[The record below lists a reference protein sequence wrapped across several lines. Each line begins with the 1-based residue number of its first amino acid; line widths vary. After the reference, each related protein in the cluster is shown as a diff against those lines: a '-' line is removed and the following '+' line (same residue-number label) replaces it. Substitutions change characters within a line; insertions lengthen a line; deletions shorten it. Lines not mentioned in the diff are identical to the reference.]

1 MNKNKNKKLK
11 NGLKIILCAISLFI
25 VSTYFF
31 VNKTDSQEY
40 DPDFAKGRIISDFQ
54 MFDYNSMNVS
64 QIQSFL
70 VSKNSYLATYVSP
83 DYQGAMKTASEIIYE
98 AAQRYQVN
106 PKYILVTLQKEQGL
120 IQMQNPTQKRLDW
133 AAGYAVCDS
142 CSMDD
147 PKIQKYKGFGKQ
159 MDNTAGAMRFY
170 FDKNSIYDF
179 IKRAGRA
186 YTIDGG
192 QIIFE
197 TQATANLY
205 TYTPHVHGNYTFW
218 LIWQRYFG
226 DPLSSSRDANAS
238 IYTGYMAQLI
248 NSAEKNVA
256 VKEGEIGYFWAEY
269 LNIGTETWNNEDLK
283 SLYIISSNYKP
294 NIPMISQTSS
304 FQATSSILSDI
315 KVYSQ
320 KNSVRPG
327 EVLRITIPIESN
339 YNKTESF
346 NYMLVLGNKGWFADS
361 NTDFTTT
368 RQFKYEGEYVGGI
381 DSNLELLKKHT
392 FTIKYKNIGT
402 SSWNKSDTKLKWI
415 DFENKEHYASM
426 TNSKVAPGG
435 VANFVFSDTPK
446 SVGSRKYSLSLYKQ
460 INAKQLNKFP
470 SGDYD
475 ASVNVSVKLGAQ
487 TISNDIPISMKPG
500 EVKTI
505 TLRVKNVGSQK
516 WDKNLVLRAYD
527 KISPFTRSI
536 FKDAGW
542 DSTYAIGKINGVVN
556 SGDEYVFTFKIKAP
570 TKIGKYNFYLQ
581 LEWGKKYEEIIID
594 DTFSK
599 KFIIEVSKNVTQAI
613 EKTNN
618 AQATSNIKSAELIG
632 ASIPGNMSPLQIKEV
647 AIILKNT
654 GTVNWDNNYVLRSYK
669 SIAPFSASYFYDSSW
684 ISSMAISK
692 VNGIVKP
699 GEQYIFTFKIKAPSA
714 KKEYPLYFQLEYGS
728 KYEEILID
736 KQTYKK
742 FSIII
747 Q

>member
-1 MNKNKNKKLK
+1 MNKNTNKKLSI
-11 NGLKIILCAISLFI
+11 GLKTTICTIFMFI
-25 VSTYFF
+25 VGTYFF
-31 VNKTDSQEY
+31 ANKTDSQEY

-64 QIQSFL
+64 QIQNFL

-120 IQMQNPTQKRLDW
+120 IQMQSPTQKRLDW

-179 IKRAGRA
+179 IKKAGRS

-238 IYTGYMAQLI
+238 IYTGYMAQLV
-248 NSAEKNVA
+248 NSADKNIV
-256 VKEGEIGYFWAEY
+256 VNEGETGYFWAEY
-269 LNIGTETWNNEDLK
+269 LNIGTETWNNGDLK
-283 SLYIISSNYKP
+283 NLYILNSDYKS
-294 NIPMISQTSS
+294 NIPMISQASVFAITPDI
-304 FQATSSILSDI
+304 AKNI

-320 KNSVRPG
+320 KTSVRPG
-327 EVLRITIPIESN
+327 EVLRITIPIEPN
-339 YNKTESF
+339 YNKKESF
-346 NYMLVLGNKGWFADS
+346 NYMLVLGNKGWFADG
-361 NTDFTTT
+361 NTDFTVT
-368 RQFKYEGEYVGGI
+368 RKFRYEGEYVSGV
-381 DSNLELLKKHT
+381 DSSLELLKKHT
-392 FTIKYKNIGT
+392 FTIKYKNTGT
-402 SSWNKSDTKLKWI
+402 SSWTKNDTKLKWI
-415 DFENKEHYASM
+415 DLDNKEHYASM
-426 TNSKVAPGG
+426 NNSIVIPGG
-435 VANFVFSDTPK
+435 TATFVFSDTPK
-446 SVGSRKYSLSLYKQ
+446 TVGHRKYSLSLYKQ
-460 INAKQLNKFP
+460 ITTKQLNKFS

-475 ASVNVSVKLGAQ
+475 GNVSVSVKFGAQ
-487 TISNDIPISMKPG
+487 TISNDIPQSMKPG

-505 TLRVKNVGSQK
+505 TFKVKNVGSQN
-516 WDKNLVLRAYD
+516 WDKNLILRAYD
-527 KISPFTRSI
+527 KVNPFYRSI
-536 FKDAGW
+536 FR
-542 DSTYAIGKINGVVN
+542 DSSWESIYVADKINGTVN
-556 SGDEYVFTFKIKAP
+556 SEGEYTFTFKLKAP
-570 TKIGKYNFYLQ
+570 TKLGKYNLYLQ

-599 KFIIEVSKNVTQAI
+599 RFIIEVSKATIAPKENVQTTI
-613 EKTNN
+613 N
-618 AQATSNIKSAELIG
+618 SMKSAELVA
-632 ASIPGNMSPLQIKEV
+632 ASIPSSMNSSQIKEV

-654 GTVNWDNNYVLRSYK
+654 GTINWDNNYVLRSYK
-669 SIAPFSASYFYDSSW
+669 SIAPFSGSYFFDNSW
-684 ISSMAISK
+684 ISPMAISK
-692 VNGIVKP
+692 VGGVVKP
-699 GEQYIFTFKIKAPSA
+699 GEQYTFTFKLKAPTT
-714 KKEYPLYFQLEYGS
+714 KKQYPIYFQLEYGS
-728 KYEEILID
+728 KYEEVLID
-736 KQTYKK
+736 KQLSRQ
-742 FSIII
+742 FSINV

>member
-1 MNKNKNKKLK
+1 MKKIFFTIFLLLI
-11 NGLKIILCAISLFI
+11 G
-25 VSTYFF
+25 VYFF

-54 MFDYNSMNVS
+54 MFDHNSMNVS
-64 QIQSFL
+64 QIQNFL

-83 DYQGAMKTASEIIYE
+83 DYQGVMKTASEIIYE

-120 IQMQNPTQKRLDW
+120 IQMQSPTQKRLDW

-186 YTIDGG
+186 YTIDGY

-238 IYTGYMAQLI
+238 IYTGYMAQLV
-248 NSAEKNVA
+248 NSAEKNVV
-256 VKEGEIGYFWAEY
+256 VKEAETGYFWAEY

-283 SLYIISSNYKP
+283 NLYIISSNYKP

-304 FQATSSILSDI
+304 FQATSSILGDI

-320 KNSVRPG
+320 KSSVRPG
-327 EVLRITIPIESN
+327 EVLRITIPIEPN

-346 NYMLVLGNKGWFADS
+346 NYMLVLGNKGWFADG
-361 NTDFTTT
+361 NTDFTVT
-368 RQFKYEGEYVGGI
+368 RQFKYEGQYVSGI
-381 DSNLELLKKHT
+381 DANLELLKKHT

-402 SSWNKSDTKLKWI
+402 SSWTKNDTKLKWI

-435 VANFVFSDTPK
+435 VASFVFSDTPK

-460 INAKQLNKFP
+460 INAKQLNKFS

-475 ASVNVSVKLGAQ
+475 ASVNVFVKLGAQ
-487 TISNDIPISMKPG
+487 TISQDIPVSMKPG
-500 EVKTI
+500 ETKTI
-505 TLRVKNVGSQK
+505 TFRVKNVGSQK

-527 KISPFTRSI
+527 KISPFTKSVFRDSS
-536 FKDAGW
+536 W
-542 DSTYAIGKINGVVN
+542 DSAYAINKINGVVN
-556 SGDEYVFTFKIKAP
+556 SGEEYTFTFKIKAP

-581 LEWGKKYEEIIID
+581 LEWGNKYEEIIID

-599 KFIIEVSKNVTQAI
+599 KFIIDVNKNVAKITETTNSAQTNTNTQA
-613 EKTNN
+613 
-618 AQATSNIKSAELIG
+618 AELIA
-632 ASIPGNMSPLQIKEV
+632 ASMPSSMSPLEAKTV
-647 AIILKNT
+647 TVILKNI
-654 GTVNWDNNYVLRSYK
+654 GTVNWDSNYVLRSYK
-669 SIAPFSASYFYDSSW
+669 SISPFSASYFYDNSW
-684 ISSMAISK
+684 ISPMAISK
-692 VNGIVKP
+692 VSGIVKP
-699 GEQYIFTFKIKAPSA
+699 GEQYVFTFKIKAPGV
-714 KKEYPLYFQLEYGS
+714 KKQYLIYFQLEYGS
-728 KYEEILID
+728 SYKEIPID
-736 KQTYKK
+736 KQISRQ
-742 FSIII
+742 FSINV